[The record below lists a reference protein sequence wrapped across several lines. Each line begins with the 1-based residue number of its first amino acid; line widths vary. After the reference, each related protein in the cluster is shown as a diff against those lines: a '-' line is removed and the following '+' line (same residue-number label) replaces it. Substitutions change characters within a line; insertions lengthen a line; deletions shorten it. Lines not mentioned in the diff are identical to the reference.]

1 MYAVPPGSTRSS
13 AVGTCV
19 CVPTMA
25 VTRPSK
31 YQPNAIFS
39 DVASACISTKMI
51 LALIS
56 LKSRSATRKGSSL
69 DVMNTRPCRL
79 NHCIGDVFLSSLIDS
94 PARQVRGV
102 VCRAKDSASHAVLIA
117 IGHLEIIDD
126 FAFVP
131 NVIAGGDYVDAY
143 LE

>member
-1 MYAVPPGSTRSS
+1 MHID
-13 AVGTCV
+13 
-19 CVPTMA
+19 
-25 VTRPSK
+25 K
-31 YQPNAIFS
+31 N
-39 DVASACISTKMI
+39 D
-51 LALIS
+51 L
-56 LKSRSATRKGSSL
+56 SL
-69 DVMNTRPCRL
+69 DFSYKPVGNPKGIIVRRHEHAPL
-79 NHCIGDVFLSSLIDS
+79 QINHCIGDVFLSSLIDS